1 MVESEKLV
9 IRDHKTFGE
18 LRHFCLSGTSYEA
31 EQGFHDDYVM
41 GLVNLAYYASTPQ
54 FKSKYE
60 SNFSDEFQREYDEK
74 IMEELMPLPLF
85 SSRIGIDSEDLN
97 WLQ

>member
-1 MVESEKLV
+1 
-9 IRDHKTFGE
+9 
-18 LRHFCLSGTSYEA
+18 
-31 EQGFHDDYVM
+31 M
-41 GLVNLAYYASTPQ
+41 GLVNFAYYASTPQ
-54 FKSKYE
+54 FKTKYD

-85 SSRIGIDSEDLN
+85 SSRMDVDSEDLN